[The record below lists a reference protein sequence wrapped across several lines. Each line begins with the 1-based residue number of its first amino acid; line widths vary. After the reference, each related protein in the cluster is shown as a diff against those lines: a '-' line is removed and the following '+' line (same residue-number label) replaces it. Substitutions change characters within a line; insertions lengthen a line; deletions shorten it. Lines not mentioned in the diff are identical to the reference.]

1 MGPRNLW
8 VACAIAAAAA
18 LGSNQASAD
27 VTTETVDESTTTFT
41 FDFSSLA
48 PPGLSTEATPGDIIL
63 CDGPCNVA
71 NPVISDII
79 QFRAGNISL
88 DVFMTV
94 TIYSDNSDT
103 DPGAASPKISSTERI
118 AKR

>member
-48 PPGLSTEATPGDIIL
+48 PPGLSTEATLETSSSAMGL
-63 CDGPCNVA
+63 
-71 NPVISDII
+71 
-79 QFRAGNISL
+79 
-88 DVFMTV
+88 V
-94 TIYSDNSDT
+94 TSRPRLS
-103 DPGAASPKISSTERI
+103 AISSNSTQGTFPWMCS
-118 AKR
+118 